1 MNKKYEYSGG
11 KTGIGPFALNNKN
24 HILTQLAN
32 LRFAENPLLQ
42 ALGFTG
48 LDGINSKDET
58 VYKRDSK
65 GNIIYENDSTIM
77 VEDKGLRI
85 LDWISAMINAHVDV
99 AKDPYVIRLN
109 VRQYTY
115 NICNFLLRVGYGKST
130 FYFLPQ
136 RILKDMAVAYEAASG
151 IYGVNNSKSKTATV
165 NQQIT
170 DIRKKY
176 FKLYEDAC
184 KEANINLEL
193 SQDNDGSVS
202 FNDLSVSFNQIASK
216 IIDRDNLITLLQ
228 DDKKLDKLSASEKAN
243 YYKQQLLISELFL
256 QLNDL
261 AQDMSKLVQLSQ
273 IDTKRYGNNF
283 VEQNRFLYRL
293 NSLIVNTSLFNSED
307 IINYYRDTFLETKLI
322 NGIIEPA
329 SIFQSLMFRSN
340 DGFKNSISR
349 ILLMTNRI
357 DTNDEALN
365 KTISNELE
373 GQLRYRF
380 LLHKEINVFDML
392 YGENSMAHRLAKIKS
407 DILNGKYDGMLTQD
421 GKIANKLLN
430 HLGTL
435 TRMSTDKYIAPNII
449 TRNRINDGDKYLK
462 QTLSTYWEEL
472 LDSPYEEI
480 RQFANDLFYYQLATT
495 AGNFSKNGIFNI
507 IPIRLIKESGYN
519 QFMRNSVKMFSA
531 NTDIDYDNF
540 FLNNWQNN
548 KIVKPIQL
556 YKEAYDP
563 DANEIVQQLT
573 VPVLFSNQQLPQI
586 KKRYPILMQL
596 NNPSIA
602 KNEYGV
608 EVFQPYVKIVLDKTT
623 PAGTLLYKLIG
634 TVKNKQGISKPIYA
648 LVNKKGLN
656 ESGRVVKEYDNYSNS
671 MFDFNNIE
679 NALNAKESI
688 TLDAINQLLSAGD
701 KNAVKQWQTAISKID
716 YIHDYIPETKAL
728 SLNAFSLES
737 RPSRSVRD
745 YTRTDNIKEMK
756 NSNDVSE
763 QTNTSVSTFI
773 FNDGFSVNIPFT
785 LNEQQIELLH
795 TLESFYNNPK
805 AYGNILTVSGY
816 AGTGKTTIIGIFN
829 KWLEHKYEQAIF
841 SSPTHRANAVTKM
854 NNPNA
859 VVATLH
865 SIFGLSP
872 IVDLES
878 GNYDLRKLKT
888 EQVYK
893 PKIKPNQL
901 LIIDESSMV
910 SNDLYNFIQDYVKAS
925 GIKVIFLG
933 DQAQLSPVKDNSI
946 SPVFT
951 ENDSKIELT
960 KVERTGDNPILT
972 EATSLRNGND
982 LSYQT
987 NIINGEGVEYV
998 PTNSQRVDD
1007 ILNTIVNSDEFKNN
1021 PLHFKVLAATN
1032 AVVQQTNLKVREQ
1045 RYGKNAPQLMVGD
1058 ILMGYSN
1065 ITDEDVELVRNS
1077 VDYIVDSVSEKKTNT
1092 IKVLDGKSITVEG
1105 YDIVL
1110 RNAFNGEVQDKIFV
1124 LDNNVSQNKLNEI
1137 SDLIEYFNRAIN
1149 DAFKSHNYRIIGALQ
1164 QALSEIQRNT
1174 ILMKDVQSGSALKI
1188 RKTLDYGYACTVHKS
1203 QGGTYNKIMYYADTV
1218 APFEKKVQNQLDY
1231 VAVSRAKE
1239 NVYIVTNHE
1248 IKEQMSKD
1256 ITTETNDQQTIV
1268 QTHNETLQVLGGV
1281 SDEIANSE
1289 MKDAIKI
1296 AKEGITFESALSTVN
1311 PIFNNTEIQ
1320 QIKLNGASLKVMSV
1334 SRYTDPAFFAN
1345 EIVKFLEENAKKSFT
1360 DPTRVNVIELWTKHD
1375 GEPIQKILQACKKYK
1390 VAPMV
1395 SFSITTLGN
1404 TPLEQGVLEY
1414 KTLLDL
1420 IRKLVESK
1428 DLDPRT
1434 TTIRIDPILP
1444 GYTNMDDI
1452 KDVIRIGKSIGI
1464 RKYVT
1469 SLVQSYGYLDGTMN
1483 DRKVTSGINNALA
1496 KVGQTYDWDT
1506 YYGRITY
1513 GKNKGKINFIPKQQ
1527 YIDQISEV
1535 LLDINK
1541 DPEIRLETCSF
1552 TIKGLKASA
1561 CLDPLII
1568 ERVTGVDVT
1577 RTDGTYDRDT
1587 SRPDCMCYGCHGDK
1601 FRWNEK
1607 QCFSSCAYCYAA
1619 HSGDSNFNYYNADGT
1634 LKDRPL
1640 TRVNNNFIGN
1650 DGTDNANQTRQMVN
1664 IYSGTGDNVDLS
1676 NFAER
1681 PFVYQNTRF
1690 KTVEGAFQAQ
1700 KLNYSNYIDSS
1711 MSQRYIEMLNKFAN
1725 ATGYEARTLG
1735 RSISSLDR
1743 QTWDRDSESILKE
1756 SMKASFEQNTNAK
1769 QRLLNTGDAILTH
1782 KNKYGKEQDNG
1793 RFSRLLTEIREEFRN
1808 EPQSQKYTGNLLE
1821 QADFSEFN
1829 EMREEGKK
1837 IADVCK
1843 GK

>member
-65 GNIIYENDSTIM
+65 GNIIYENDSSIM

-184 KEANINLEL
+184 KEANVNLEL

-435 TRMSTDKYIAPNII
+435 TRMSTDRYIAPNII

-634 TVKNKQGISKPIYA
+634 TVKNKQGINKPIYA

-737 RPSRSVRD
+737 RPSRSVRN
-745 YTRTDNIKEMK
+745 YTNINETKEIK
-756 NSNDVSE
+756 NSNDIPE
-763 QTNTSVSTFI
+763 QTNTSVSTFV
-773 FNDGFSVNIPFT
+773 FNDGFSVNLPFT

-805 AYGNILTVSGY
+805 AYGNVLTVSGY
-816 AGTGKTTIIGIFN
+816 AGTGKTTMIGIFN
-829 KWLEHKYEQAIF
+829 KWLEYKYEQAIF

-910 SNDLYNFIQDYVKAS
+910 SNGLYNFIQDYVKTS

-933 DQAQLSPVKDNSI
+933 DQAQLSPVKDNNI

-987 NIINGEGVEYV
+987 NIINGEGVEYI

-1045 RYGKNAPQLMVGD
+1045 RYGKNASQLMVGD

-1065 ITDEDVELVRNS
+1065 IIDEDVELVRNS
-1077 VDYIVDSVSEKKTNT
+1077 VDYIVDSVSEKKSNT

-1124 LDNNVSQNKLNEI
+1124 LDNNISQNKLNEI

-1248 IKEQMSKD
+1248 I
-1256 ITTETNDQQTIV
+1256 
-1268 QTHNETLQVLGGV
+1268 
-1281 SDEIANSE
+1281 
-1289 MKDAIKI
+1289 
-1296 AKEGITFESALSTVN
+1296 
-1311 PIFNNTEIQ
+1311 
-1320 QIKLNGASLKVMSV
+1320 
-1334 SRYTDPAFFAN
+1334 
-1345 EIVKFLEENAKKSFT
+1345 
-1360 DPTRVNVIELWTKHD
+1360 
-1375 GEPIQKILQACKKYK
+1375 
-1390 VAPMV
+1390 
-1395 SFSITTLGN
+1395 
-1404 TPLEQGVLEY
+1404 
-1414 KTLLDL
+1414 
-1420 IRKLVESK
+1420 
-1428 DLDPRT
+1428 
-1434 TTIRIDPILP
+1434 
-1444 GYTNMDDI
+1444 
-1452 KDVIRIGKSIGI
+1452 
-1464 RKYVT
+1464 
-1469 SLVQSYGYLDGTMN
+1469 
-1483 DRKVTSGINNALA
+1483 
-1496 KVGQTYDWDT
+1496 
-1506 YYGRITY
+1506 
-1513 GKNKGKINFIPKQQ
+1513 
-1527 YIDQISEV
+1527 
-1535 LLDINK
+1535 
-1541 DPEIRLETCSF
+1541 
-1552 TIKGLKASA
+1552 
-1561 CLDPLII
+1561 
-1568 ERVTGVDVT
+1568 
-1577 RTDGTYDRDT
+1577 
-1587 SRPDCMCYGCHGDK
+1587 
-1601 FRWNEK
+1601 
-1607 QCFSSCAYCYAA
+1607 
-1619 HSGDSNFNYYNADGT
+1619 
-1634 LKDRPL
+1634 
-1640 TRVNNNFIGN
+1640 RVNNNFIGN

-1769 QRLLNTGDAILTH
+1769 QRLLNTGDVILTH
-1782 KNKYGKEQDNG
+1782 KDKYGKEQDNG